1 MGDFGGDLK
10 DKQKR
15 SFLRATLPF
24 LPRRALHGARIVRV
38 KGKAWLVSFML
49 ATTALGGSVLSAWAE
64 PASAV
69 LEVEDTGN
77 FARMVITFP
86 DRSLLPPYEASISTS
101 VLRISFPEGI
111 AADVDDVPEALMDYV
126 SIARADPDGAALRF
140 ALRQP
145 VNINSME
152 AGEKLFIDLLPA
164 SYEGRPPS
172 LPQDVVDELA
182 RRAAEALERIRVLE
196 EANALEDQEIKVKL
210 RVGRHPT
217 FTRLIFDWNVQVG
230 SAFERNG
237 NNIRVKFDQAA
248 DLDLSQFKASLP
260 GTVLDVGSKTRDNDL
275 IFNMIVDPSVD
286 VRSFQE
292 GKQLIVDVT
301 PEDIGQLDPRVTE
314 VRDELFGNDDVPQG
328 ASNVINTLGT
338 KDAAPSAIVPA
349 VSAVVDQAPVA
360 APGSLF
366 PTPQPVQTAQTSV
379 NDGLDFPQMPL
390 PVAKPELERI
400 GDPVDRLAPADIPQS
415 KPSEEDLQAEVGK
428 EPEPVEAVVVN
439 AQPVRR
445 VKPEPAPETDVA
457 PVAEV
462 IPETDLIAE
471 VVNAGGQTSI
481 PVTPASEQDARAT
494 AVPAAAA
501 VVADAEEEL
510 PIARRASAETII
522 QEENDAAAR
531 VVGVET
537 YRIGDTVRLVF
548 PFEHEVGAAVFRRDE
563 KVWAVFDSEEHLD
576 GRGIPAVL
584 SDLARKVELDEVDG
598 AQVLRFDLKR
608 TTLISIEY
616 QDDAW
621 AITLGPSI
629 STKTEPVDVERNV
642 QGDGSNV
649 LRLPF
654 GASGRLHVLTDKS
667 VGDRIYVVSGPA
679 PVRGILKSHRF
690 PQVQILRSSQGLAV
704 VPSADGIDVELSGED
719 LVISRPD
726 GLKISNRGL
735 SKGTTIGA
743 HVKDPTQP
751 GLIEFAQLDQQ
762 KPEDYMQGL
771 RAHEDAIAKAD
782 PEQLSGPRLDMA
794 RFFLSSGFA
803 QEAIGTLR
811 IMEEDDPLIEKD
823 ATFNVMMGAA
833 QMLASRPGEALEYLA
848 APELASSPDAAV
860 WRTFAH
866 SSLGDWQGAHANLG
880 RGLAVMANYPVM
892 LQVYFNLAAA
902 KTHLALGNYGRA
914 LGALS
919 QIEPSDVNEEQAIQ
933 YDLLRGRIAD
943 ASGRSQE
950 ALDVYD
956 LVVRSSD
963 GPEAA
968 EAKFLSVKLRYRDGL
983 IDADEAL
990 SELEGLAAS
999 WRGDET
1005 ELKTLRLMAQLHAQE
1020 GNYRRAFEA
1029 MSQAVQSDAGAE
1041 ITSNIQQ
1048 EMGSVFATLFLEGR
1062 AQALEP
1068 VKALALFYDFRELV
1082 PAGRQGDEMARMLAS
1097 RLIDMDLLD
1106 QAASVLRH
1114 QIDKRLKGAAR
1125 AQIAADLA
1133 VVYLLNRKPEE
1144 ALRVLSQ
1151 TRQGQLPAALQR
1163 QRNIVEARA
1172 LSESG
1177 RPDLALELVRNMS
1190 GSDVDRLRA
1199 DTLWSARSWR
1209 KAGEQLEQMN
1219 GSRWSDEVP
1228 LADHERVDVIRAAI
1242 AYTLAEDSLGL
1253 ERLRQ
1258 KYSQKM
1264 SESPQ
1269 AETFEIVTRPI
1280 DDRGVE
1286 FLNVAKSVGGGDSL
1300 VSFLEEYRRQYLS
1313 ATPIIPTEEAWL
1325 YPEDGDG
1332 GAA

>member
-10 DKQKR
+10 DKQMG
-15 SFLRATLPF
+15 SFLCATLPG
-24 LPRRALHGARIVRV
+24 LPRYVLHGARIVRA
-38 KGKAWLVSFML
+38 KGKTWLVSFML
-49 ATTALGGSVLSAWAE
+49 ATTALGGSVLSAWGA
-64 PASAV
+64 PDSAF
-69 LEVEDTGN
+69 LEVEDTGE
-77 FARMVITFP
+77 FARIVVTFP
-86 DRSLLPPYEASISTS
+86 DRSLLPPYEAFISTS
-101 VLRISFPEGI
+101 VLRLSFPEGI
-111 AADVDDVPEALMDYV
+111 AANVDDVPEALTDYI

-145 VNINSME
+145 LNIHSME

-164 SYEGRPPS
+164 SYNGRPPS

-182 RRAAEALERIRVLE
+182 ERAADALERVRVLE
-196 EANALEDQEIKVKL
+196 QANALEEQEIKVKL
-210 RVGRHPT
+210 RIGAHPT
-217 FTRLIFDWNVQVG
+217 FTRLIFDWNVKVG
-230 SAFERNG
+230 SALERKG
-237 NNIRVKFDQAA
+237 NIIRIKFDQAA
-248 DLDLSQFKASLP
+248 DLDLSQFISSLP
-260 GTVLDVGSKTRDNDL
+260 RTVLDVGSQSSDDDL
-275 IFNMIVDPSVD
+275 IFNMIIDPRAD
-286 VRSFQE
+286 IRSFQE
-292 GKQLIVDVT
+292 GNLLIVDVT
-301 PEDIGQLDPRVTE
+301 PEDTGQLDPRVSGI
-314 VRDELFGNDDVPQG
+314 RDELFDNSDVPQD
-328 ASNVINTLGT
+328 AENFISILGD
-338 KDAAPSAIVPA
+338 KAAAPAAVVPA
-349 VSAVVDQAPVA
+349 APAAEQAPVA
-360 APGSLF
+360 VPGSLF
-366 PTPQPVQTAQTSV
+366 PAPYPIQTTQAAG
-379 NDGLDFPQMPL
+379 NDSSDFPPMPL

-400 GDPVDRLAPADIPQS
+400 GDPVDRPAPADVPQS
-415 KPSEEDLQAEVGK
+415 KPTEEGLRAETGK
-428 EPEPVEAVVVN
+428 GPGPVEAVVVN
-439 AQPVRR
+439 AQPVRAE
-445 VKPEPAPETDVA
+445 VSETAPEAGATS
-457 PVAEV
+457 VAES
-462 IPETDLIAE
+462 IPETDLVAE

-481 PVTPASEQDARAT
+481 PVVAGSEKNRSAAV
-494 AVPAAAA
+494 VPAAAA
-501 VVADAEEEL
+501 AAAVVVTDAEVEL
-510 PIARRASAETII
+510 PIARRASAESII
-522 QEENDAAAR
+522 QEENDAAAG

-537 YRIGDTVRLVF
+537 YRIGHTVRLVF
-548 PFEHEVGAAVFRRDE
+548 PFDKEVGAAVFRRDG
-563 KVWAVFDSEEHLD
+563 KVWAVFDSDQHLE
-576 GRGIPAVL
+576 GRSIPAVL
-584 SDLARKVELDEVDG
+584 SDLARNVELDEVDG

-608 TTLISIEY
+608 NMLISIEY
-616 QDDAW
+616 QDEAW
-621 AITLGPSI
+621 AITLGSSI
-629 STKTEPVDVERNV
+629 STKTEAVDVERNV

-690 PQVQILRSSQGLAV
+690 PQVEILRSSQGLAV
-704 VPSADGIDVELSGED
+704 VPGADGIDVELSGED
-719 LVISRPD
+719 LVISKPD

-735 SKGTTIGA
+735 SRDMTTGV

-751 GLIEFAQLDQQ
+751 GLIEFVQLEQQ
-762 KPEDYMQGL
+762 KPDDYMQKL
-771 RAHEDAIAKAD
+771 RAHEDAIATAG
-782 PEQLSGPRLDMA
+782 PERLSGPRLDMA

-811 IMEEDDPLIEKD
+811 IMEEDDPFVGKD

-860 WRTFAH
+860 WRTFAY

-880 RGLAVMANYPVM
+880 RGMAVVASYPLM
-892 LQVYFNLAAA
+892 LQVNFNLAVAN
-902 KTHLALGNYGRA
+902 THLELGNYGRA

-919 QIEPSDVNEEQAIQ
+919 QVEPSDLNEEQAIQ

-943 ASGRSQE
+943 VSGRSQE

-956 LVVRSSD
+956 LVVRSSE
-963 GPEAA
+963 GTEAA
-968 EAKFLSVKLRYRDGL
+968 EARFLSVELRYRGGM
-983 IDADEAL
+983 IEADEAL
-990 SELEGLAAS
+990 SALEGLAAS

-1005 ELKTLRLMAQLHAQE
+1005 ELKTLQLMARLHAQE

-1029 MSQAVQSDAGAE
+1029 MSQAVQSDVGAE

-1048 EMGSVFATLFLEGR
+1048 EMGAVFATLFLEGK
-1062 AQALEP
+1062 AEALEP

-1097 RLIDMDLLD
+1097 RLIDLDLLD

-1151 TRQGQLPAALQR
+1151 TRQGQLPAGLQR

-1177 RPDLALELVRNMS
+1177 RSDLALQLVRNMS
-1190 GSDVDRLRA
+1190 GSDVERLRA

-1209 KAGEQLEQMN
+1209 KAGEQLERMN
-1219 GSRWSDEVP
+1219 GSRWSDQLP

-1269 AETFEIVTRPI
+1269 AETFEVVTRPI
-1280 DDRGVE
+1280 NDRGVE
-1286 FLNVAKSVGGGDSL
+1286 FLSVARSVGSGDSL

-1313 ATPIIPTEEAWL
+1313 ATPIVPTEEA
-1325 YPEDGDG
+1325 
-1332 GAA
+1332 

>member
-1 MGDFGGDLK
+1 MRDFGGDNG
-10 DKQKR
+10 DRQKR
-15 SFLRATLPF
+15 SFLRATLPY
-24 LPRRALHGARIVRV
+24 LPRRALHGARTVKV
-38 KGKAWLVSFML
+38 KGKAWLVSLML
-49 ATTALGGSVLSAWAE
+49 ATTALGSSVLSAWAE
-64 PASAV
+64 PAPAV
-69 LEVEDTGN
+69 VEVEDTGT

-111 AADVDDVPEALMDYV
+111 EADVDDVPEALMDYI
-126 SIARADPDGAALRF
+126 SIARTDPDGAALRF

-145 VNINSME
+145 LNINSME
-152 AGEKLFIDLLPA
+152 AGEKLFIDLLPS

-210 RVGRHPT
+210 RIGEHPT
-217 FTRLIFDWNVQVG
+217 FTRLIFDWNVNVG
-230 SAFERNG
+230 SSFERNG

-260 GTVLDVGSKTRDNDL
+260 RTVLDVASKTRDNDL
-275 IFNMIVDPSVD
+275 IFNMIVDPRVD

-301 PEDIGQLDPRVTE
+301 PEDIGQLDPRVAD
-314 VRDELFGNDDVPQG
+314 VRDELFGNGDVPQG
-328 ASNVINTLGT
+328 AANVINTLGD
-338 KDAAPSAIVPA
+338 KNASAP
-349 VSAVVDQAPVA
+349 APVA
-360 APGSLF
+360 VQQPANAPGSLM
-366 PTPQPVQTAQTSV
+366 PAPQQVQQPQPREEAE
-379 NDGLDFPQMPL
+379 GLEFAQMPL

-400 GDPVDRLAPADIPQS
+400 GEPVDRLTPADIPQS
-415 KPSEEDLQAEVGK
+415 KPSEEDLRAAAENAPEAA
-428 EPEPVEAVVVN
+428 EPEVVAEA
-439 AQPVRR
+439 
-445 VKPEPAPETDVA
+445 PAPEVA
-457 PVAEV
+457 PAPATQETAEAPAAEV

-481 PVTPASEQDARAT
+481 PLALDDEVAKQSEPVIAT
-494 AVPAAAA
+494 AP
-501 VVADAEEEL
+501 VVTDVAEDL
-510 PIARRASAETII
+510 PIARRASAESIV
-522 QEENDAAAR
+522 QEENDAAGQ

-548 PFEHEVGAAVFRRDE
+548 PFEGEVGAAVFRRND
-563 KVWAVFDSEEHLD
+563 KVWAVFDSTEHLD

-584 SDLARKVELDEVDG
+584 SDLARNVELEEVDA

-616 QDDAW
+616 QDEAW

-654 GASGRLHVLTDKS
+654 GESGRLHVLTDKS
-667 VGDRIYVVSGPA
+667 VGDRIYVVSGAA

-751 GLIEFAQLDQQ
+751 GLIEFSQLHQQ
-762 KPEDYMQGL
+762 KPEDYMRNL
-771 RAHEDAIAKAD
+771 RAHEEAIARAD
-782 PEQLSGPRLDMA
+782 PEELSGPRLDMA

-833 QMLASRPGEALEYLA
+833 QMLAARPGTALEYLA

-902 KTHLALGNYGRA
+902 KTHLALGNYGKA

-1048 EMGSVFATLFLEGR
+1048 EMGSVFATLFLEGK

-1199 DTLWSARSWR
+1199 DTLWSARSWQ

-1264 SESPQ
+1264 SQSPQ
-1269 AETFEIVTRPI
+1269 AETFEVVTRPI
-1280 DDRGVE
+1280 EDRGVE
-1286 FLNVAKSVGGGDSL
+1286 FLNVAKSIGGGDSL

-1313 ATPIIPTEEAWL
+1313 ATPIVPTEEASL
-1325 YPEDGDG
+1325 YPNDKSE